1 MIRKMKKEDAEIF
14 YKMAEQFYASDAVL
28 HPIPKKHHFDTF
40 NEMMRSNVYLEGYI
54 FEYNNKPVG
63 YAITSKMFSQEA
75 GGIMLWIDEI
85 YIMEEY
91 RSIGLGTEFFNYL
104 KTTLDASIVRLR
116 LEVEKDNER
125 AKKLYKKM
133 GFRPLEYDQMMLDLK
148 DMN

>member
-1 MIRKMKKEDAEIF
+1 MKKEDAEIF

-28 HPIPKKHHFDTF
+28 HPIPKKHHVDTF

-133 GFRPLEYDQMMLDLK
+133 GFSPLEYDQMMLDLK